1 MRTVLEREK
10 KVANTVGLILLVLC
24 FCLLP
29 AVMAPNVV
37 YQIAG
42 IDPRD
47 ATAFYFIFITLNGV
61 LNPLVYYGRNEDVRT
76 AVRSLI
82 RCPRC
87 CGEGPHGGSAD
98 NGQRP
103 RDLIPLRRSNRVTV
117 ESHQSTHQDS
127 A

>member
-1 MRTVLEREK
+1 MLTVLEREK

-24 FCLLP
+24 FSLLP

-42 IDPRD
+42 IDPRE
-47 ATAFYFIFITLNGV
+47 ATPFYFIFITLNGL

-76 AVRSLI
+76 TVRSLI

-87 CGEGPHGGSAD
+87 CGEVCHGGSAD
-98 NGQRP
+98 NGQRR
-103 RDLIPLRRSNRVTV
+103 RDLFP
-117 ESHQSTHQDS
+117 
-127 A
+127 